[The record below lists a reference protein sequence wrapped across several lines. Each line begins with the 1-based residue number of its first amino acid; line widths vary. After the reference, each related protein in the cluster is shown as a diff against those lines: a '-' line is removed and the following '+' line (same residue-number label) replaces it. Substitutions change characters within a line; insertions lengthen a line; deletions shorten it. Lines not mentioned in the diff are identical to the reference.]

1 MKNQLFPHITR
12 VCKGFIFKNIEII
25 NDFMAKTKTST
36 ELKIFTS
43 ILDKNFETGRKVA
56 DGFKKI

>member
-1 MKNQLFPHITR
+1 MFPHITR